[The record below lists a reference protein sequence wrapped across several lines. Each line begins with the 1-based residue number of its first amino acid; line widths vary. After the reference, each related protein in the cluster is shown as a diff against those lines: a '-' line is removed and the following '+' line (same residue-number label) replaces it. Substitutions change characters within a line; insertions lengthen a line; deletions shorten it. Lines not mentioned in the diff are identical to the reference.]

1 MNGTVL
7 IIDDDK
13 VLRSSL
19 VKGLKTNNFYVIDV
33 ESAEKAKPILARII
47 PDAII
52 LDRMMAGLDGLSFL
66 KEIRRHGNNIPV
78 IMLTAMDSSENI
90 IEGLES
96 GADDYLS
103 KPFQLKELILRLKNI
118 IKKSK
123 KDTDVSLKNLIFE
136 KDDFYIISNNKKILL
151 QLSTEE
157 KNILSQLISP
167 IGNIVSATPMI
178 VKRLRIKLKSILS
191 SIQIVTVRG
200 IGYKIIKGTS
210 DEIDT

>member
-1 MNGTVL
+1 MGNTVL

-13 VLRSSL
+13 ILRTSL
-19 VKGLKTNNFYVIDV
+19 AKGLKSNDFYILES
-33 ESAEKAKPILARII
+33 ESAEKAKPILSRVI

-52 LDRMMAGLDGLSFL
+52 LDRMMKGIDGLSFL
-66 KEIRRHGNNIPV
+66 KEIRRHGNDIPV

-90 IEGLES
+90 IEGLEG
-96 GADDYLS
+96 GADDYIS

-123 KDTDVSLKNLIFE
+123 KDKDTNIKNLLYE
-136 KDDFYIISNNKKILL
+136 KDDFYFLSNNKKIIL

-157 KNILSQLISP
+157 KNILNKLISP

-191 SIQIVTVRG
+191 DIQIVTVRG

-210 DEIDT
+210 DEINT

>member
-13 VLRSSL
+13 VLRNSL

-136 KDDFYIISNNKKILL
+136 KDDFYIISNNQKILL

-191 SIQIVTVRG
+191 SIQIVTIRG

>member
-19 VKGLKTNNFYVIDV
+19 VKGLKTNNFYVIDA

-136 KDDFYIISNNKKILL
+136 KDDFYIISNNQKILL

>member
-19 VKGLKTNNFYVIDV
+19 VKGLKTNNFYVIDA

-103 KPFQLKELILRLKNI
+103 KPFQLKELVLRLKNI

-123 KDTDVSLKNLIFE
+123 KDTDISLKNLIFE
-136 KDDFYIISNNKKILL
+136 KDDFYIISNNKKMLL

>member
-13 VLRSSL
+13 VLRNSL

-33 ESAEKAKPILARII
+33 ESAEKAKPILVRVI

-123 KDTDVSLKNLIFE
+123 KDTDISLKNLIFE
-136 KDDFYIISNNKKILL
+136 KDDFYIISNNKKMLL

>member
-19 VKGLKTNNFYVIDV
+19 VKGLKTNNFYVIDA

>member
-1 MNGTVL
+1 MNWTVL

-52 LDRMMAGLDGLSFL
+52 LDRMMTGLDGLSFL

-136 KDDFYIISNNKKILL
+136 KDDFYIISNNQKILL

-191 SIQIVTVRG
+191 SIQIVTIRG

>member
-123 KDTDVSLKNLIFE
+123 KDTDISLKNLIFE
-136 KDDFYIISNNKKILL
+136 KDDFYIISNNQKILL

-178 VKRLRIKLKSILS
+178 VKLLRIKLKSILS
-191 SIQIVTVRG
+191 SIQIVTIRG

>member
-66 KEIRRHGNNIPV
+66 KEIRRHGNNVPI

-90 IEGLES
+90 IEGLEN

-123 KDTDVSLKNLIFE
+123 KNTDVSLKNLIFE

-191 SIQIVTVRG
+191 SIQIVTIRG

>member
-19 VKGLKTNNFYVIDV
+19 VKGLKTNNFYVIDA

-90 IEGLES
+90 IEGLEN

-123 KDTDVSLKNLIFE
+123 KNTDVSLKNLIFE

-191 SIQIVTVRG
+191 SIQIVTIRG

>member
-13 VLRSSL
+13 VLRNSL

-66 KEIRRHGNNIPV
+66 KEIRRHGNNVPI

-136 KDDFYIISNNKKILL
+136 KDDFYIISNNQKILL

-191 SIQIVTVRG
+191 SIQIVTIRG

>member
-66 KEIRRHGNNIPV
+66 KEIRRHGNNVPI

-191 SIQIVTVRG
+191 SIQIVTIRG